1 MLSAE
6 QILMGLNSL
15 LGNAF
20 LQRSN
25 HIETRQLICE
35 SNKLAGFYIVRD
47 FAEGTSEQTIVA
59 FRFC

>member
-1 MLSAE
+1 
-6 QILMGLNSL
+6 MGLNSL

-47 FAEGTSEQTIVA
+47 FAEGTSEQTTVA